1 MKIMLYEIS
10 KGFSFCN
17 TTDNFVIKSQ
27 KKYFK
32 DTCTKIFACVEE
44 RLKVEDH
51 LKTLGVKRNEI
62 DGDLKI
68 ALDNLTEVNLLI

>member
-1 MKIMLYEIS
+1 M
-10 KGFSFCN
+10 
-17 TTDNFVIKSQ
+17 IKSQ

-32 DTCTKIFACVEE
+32 DTKTFACVEE

-51 LKTLGVKRNEI
+51 LKTLWVKRNEI